1 LTSTVNNL
9 IKCAPGCCTTSRFM
23 AYWTLQ
29 IIVLGC
35 AFKLID
41 NNERDKL
48 RFSINKAE
56 VASKQVRRSEKD
68 NEHSKLVFFIS
79 PDKNIFEQ

>member
-1 LTSTVNNL
+1 
-9 IKCAPGCCTTSRFM
+9 M